1 MSNIPSPS
9 PILAPNGRPF
19 VGNPARVRSTLAKS
33 TVDERRKDIVR
44 LVDSI
49 ESDPQFLLGIT
60 VIRALATSATVSIE
74 VDGETSQ
81 TQALVDN
88 LMDVWSATLPEALK
102 CFGYGRIAFEKIYGL
117 YDSKAGIRPL
127 EKLEPLP
134 FESTEMRICK
144 DDGRYQ
150 GIKLRI
156 KDSEVLLDPPE
167 TWWLA
172 LDPTPKNPYG
182 QSRYRGAPEAVLKE
196 RQKLS
201 KNEGIFQ
208 DKFALGHGVAF
219 APSKYPDPESNTD
232 TSSQPTSPLDD
243 VANSLNALRSGG
255 TMVLDSAVDP
265 KTGQPLF
272 RYEAPKTTQDATPL
286 ENRRRILDAYALRS
300 IGVPERAVT
309 QDDATGSYAMAE
321 VHWKVLQNTVE
332 GLLNAIVVSFQ
343 KYVIDPA
350 VLMNCASAN
359 RPSLKL
365 VAQPIRDD
373 LRPLVIDLVK
383 SIVAAPQ
390 VSPLLAQGV
399 IDLEKL
405 VEASGLPLGPDVQE
419 AIGRVREIA
428 RQMMPMPAPMPGAAF
443 GGAVG
448 FGPPT
453 ATTTAETPEGSQPAD
468 SAVGKV
474 GDAIVEN
481 AAAKDP
487 AVAAAA
493 TDVDMASTAL
503 NGAQIASLVDII
515 QQVAAG
521 QLPIGSVKPILEAAF
536 PMLKPEVIDRIVN
549 PVKGFTPSTD
559 QPASDEPKQLS
570 HRLLAASSSGPPVD
584 GPWDSHAE
592 ALAARIAAKQ
602 AELTRAL
609 QSPTEVDRRGL

>member
-19 VGNPARVRSTLAKS
+19 VHGNPGRVRSTLAKS
-33 TVDERRKDIVR
+33 TVDEKRQEITK
-44 LVDSI
+44 LVEST

-150 GIKLRI
+150 GIKLKI
-156 KDSEVLLDPPE
+156 KSNEVDLDPPE

-182 QSRYRGAPEAVLKE
+182 QSRYRGAPEEVLKE
-196 RQKLS
+196 RKKLS

-208 DKFALGHGVAF
+208 DKFALGHGVGY
-219 APSKYPDPESNTD
+219 APSKYPDGDSNVD
-232 TSSQPTSPLDD
+232 ASGQPTNPMDD
-243 VANSLNALRSGG
+243 MANGVRNMWSGAVL
-255 TMVLDSAVDP
+255 VLDSAVDP
-265 KTGQPLF
+265 KTNQPLF
-272 RYEAPKTTQDATPL
+272 RYEAPQTKQDASPL

-343 KYVIDPA
+343 KYVIDPV
-350 VLMNCASAN
+350 VLLNCPSAN
-359 RPSLKL
+359 RPTLKL

-383 SIVAAPQ
+383 SVIAAPQ

-419 AIGRVREIA
+419 AIARVRQISA
-428 RQMMPMPAPMPGAAF
+428 TMLQPPAPTPGPSFMAA
-443 GGAVG
+443 AL
-448 FGPPT
+448 
-453 ATTTAETPEGSQPAD
+453 PAD
-468 SAVGKV
+468 A
-474 GDAIVEN
+474 
-481 AAAKDP
+481 
-487 AVAAAA
+487 
-493 TDVDMASTAL
+493 
-503 NGAQIASLVDII
+503 
-515 QQVAAG
+515 
-521 QLPIGSVKPILEAAF
+521 
-536 PMLKPEVIDRIVN
+536 
-549 PVKGFTPSTD
+549 
-559 QPASDEPKQLS
+559 
-570 HRLLAASSSGPPVD
+570 RLLAQHQPPANGSPPID

-592 ALAARIAAKQ
+592 ALAARIAAKH

>member
-1 MSNIPSPS
+1 MSDMPTLSS

-33 TVDERRKDIVR
+33 TVDEKRKDIVR

-74 VDGETSQ
+74 VDNETP
-81 TQALVDN
+81 QAQAIADN
-88 LMDVWSATLPEALK
+88 LMDAWDAMLPEALK
-102 CFGYGRIAFEKIYGL
+102 CFGFGRIAFEKVYGL
-117 YDSKAGIRPL
+117 YDSRAGIRPL

-134 FESTEMRICK
+134 FESTEMEIDK
-144 DDGRYQ
+144 ADGHYK

-243 VANSLNALRSGG
+243 VAASLSNLRSGG

-272 RYEAPKTTQDATPL
+272 RYEAPQTKQDATPL

-332 GLLNAIVVSFQ
+332 GLLNSIVVSFQ

-350 VLMNCASAN
+350 VMLNCSSVN
-359 RPSLKL
+359 RPTLKL

-383 SIVAAPQ
+383 SIIAAPQ

-405 VEASGLPLGPDVQE
+405 VEASGLPLGPDVQA
-419 AIGRVREIA
+419 AIARVREISA
-428 RQMMPMPAPMPGAAF
+428 AMMQPPAPQIPGQQIPGPSFMAAD
-443 GGAVG
+443 A
-448 FGPPT
+448 
-453 ATTTAETPEGSQPAD
+453 PAD
-468 SAVGKV
+468 A
-474 GDAIVEN
+474 
-481 AAAKDP
+481 
-487 AVAAAA
+487 
-493 TDVDMASTAL
+493 
-503 NGAQIASLVDII
+503 
-515 QQVAAG
+515 
-521 QLPIGSVKPILEAAF
+521 
-536 PMLKPEVIDRIVN
+536 
-549 PVKGFTPSTD
+549 
-559 QPASDEPKQLS
+559 
-570 HRLLAASSSGPPVD
+570 RLLAQAQPPGNPTNGSPPID

-592 ALAARIAAKQ
+592 ALAARIAAKH